1 MMNFT
6 GKGKKDLHLPHTLV
20 LMLITLQQQVSNGV
34 TPLGVCVCVCV
45 CVCWGGGGGGGGSWH
60 PFFTPKTQTRSYF
73 SPSPVPA
80 FNRSKIL
87 PL

>member
-6 GKGKKDLHLPHTLV
+6 GKGKKDLHFPHTLV

-45 CVCWGGGGGGGGSWH
+45 NYSDKVDIHG
-60 PFFTPKTQTRSYF
+60 T
-73 SPSPVPA
+73 V
-80 FNRSKIL
+80 
-87 PL
+87 

>member
-34 TPLGVCVCVCV
+34 TPLGVCVRVCVCV
-45 CVCWGGGGGGGGSWH
+45 CVCVCVNYSDKVDKH
-60 PFFTPKTQTRSYF
+60 RT
-73 SPSPVPA
+73 V
-80 FNRSKIL
+80 
-87 PL
+87 